1 MAFQLKKLILKSTV
15 FYFIMFIFTLT
26 VTYAQK
32 QFHFAA
38 GITNDNYEKGVMILR
53 IKSDYRN
60 LCNDSY
66 INSSDLIK
74 VFNKL
79 SVTEVKKKFPHHKPP
94 VEGKTAFGFPLT
106 DLSLIY
112 AIKFNID
119 IPIEKAASMLLSC
132 KEVQY
137 ADPSFID
144 KLLYIP
150 NDTLAIPQYQY
161 HHVNIHTF
169 DGWDI
174 QKGDTNIVIGITD
187 TGVDTAHIELIN
199 QLKYNYADP
208 INGIDDDGD
217 GYIDNYRGWNV
228 AFNSNDVQG
237 SVPLHGN
244 FVAGIS
250 NAEVDNVTGIAG
262 VGFKTKFLPVSCSPG
277 SNVIVNGYDA
287 IVYAADHGCSVIN
300 CSWGGFGSSQFSQ
313 DVINYATFNKNALV
327 VAAAGNANND
337 APFFP
342 ASYQY
347 VLSVGGTDSA
357 DVKWTSSPT
366 SGSSFG
372 SYVDVTAPGDKIFSI
387 FPTNS
392 NPPYWYSGGTSEAA
406 PQVSAIAALVKAQFP
421 TLNALQI
428 GERIRATCDDIY
440 SIPGNAPFINMLGK
454 GRVNLLNALTQPAT
468 SVRAFDIKN
477 TDNNDNA
484 FSPNDTV
491 RISAVFF
498 NLLNPVSN
506 LSVTIQANN
515 PDISFLNNSFLAGS
529 MATMQSDSN
538 RSNPFLAVI
547 DPSIPKNTK
556 VVFTMTFTAGTY
568 VDIQQFEMTV
578 NVDYINVLVNDI
590 GVSITSKG
598 RIGFNDSG
606 NSQGIGF
613 TQNEGPNL
621 LYSGSLMIGVNDSMV
636 SDAVAGTPAG
646 AINEHFAPIDYVHAI
661 VPSVVSEFDLTTKFN
676 DNNNSL
682 PIGVNVSHNTY
693 VWSTPAERKFVVAEY
708 IITNNSNNTYSDLYA
723 GIYADWDITENT
735 YATNRAMFDSTLNMG
750 YAFEVTASNNYTAI
764 KLLTPGIAHY
774 YAYNND
780 GSDGSVN
787 IYDGFSKQE
796 KYQSMNGSGRAQAG
810 MNGNGTDISMLLSS
824 GPFLVLPNDSVK
836 VAFALLG
843 GDSLNEIEAAAT
855 AAQIKYN
862 TVGISEVENQGNAIL
877 VYPNPAAAVVNVHVP
892 HSTSGS
898 VKIKMYDT
906 FGNLVTTKTYLQ
918 KTKNTLQ
925 TDISNLSNGIYFLR
939 FTSNQINKTIKI
951 NILHDKP

>member
-1 MAFQLKKLILKSTV
+1 
-15 FYFIMFIFTLT
+15 
-26 VTYAQK
+26 
-32 QFHFAA
+32 
-38 GITNDNYEKGVMILR
+38 
-53 IKSDYRN
+53 
-60 LCNDSY
+60 
-66 INSSDLIK
+66 
-74 VFNKL
+74 
-79 SVTEVKKKFPHHKPP
+79 
-94 VEGKTAFGFPLT
+94 
-106 DLSLIY
+106 
-112 AIKFNID
+112 
-119 IPIEKAASMLLSC
+119 
-132 KEVQY
+132 
-137 ADPSFID
+137 
-144 KLLYIP
+144 
-150 NDTLAIPQYQY
+150 
-161 HHVNIHTF
+161 
-169 DGWDI
+169 
-174 QKGDTNIVIGITD
+174 
-187 TGVDTAHIELIN
+187 
-199 QLKYNYADP
+199 
-208 INGIDDDGD
+208 
-217 GYIDNYRGWNV
+217 
-228 AFNSNDVQG
+228 
-237 SVPLHGN
+237 
-244 FVAGIS
+244 
-250 NAEVDNVTGIAG
+250 
-262 VGFKTKFLPVSCSPG
+262 
-277 SNVIVNGYDA
+277 
-287 IVYAADHGCSVIN
+287 
-300 CSWGGFGSSQFSQ
+300 
-313 DVINYATFNKNALV
+313 
-327 VAAAGNANND
+327 
-337 APFFP
+337 
-342 ASYQY
+342 
-347 VLSVGGTDSA
+347 
-357 DVKWTSSPT
+357 
-366 SGSSFG
+366 
-372 SYVDVTAPGDKIFSI
+372 
-387 FPTNS
+387 
-392 NPPYWYSGGTSEAA
+392 
-406 PQVSAIAALVKAQFP
+406 
-421 TLNALQI
+421 
-428 GERIRATCDDIY
+428 
-440 SIPGNAPFINMLGK
+440 
-454 GRVNLLNALTQPAT
+454 
-468 SVRAFDIKN
+468 
-477 TDNNDNA
+477 
-484 FSPNDTV
+484 
-491 RISAVFF
+491 
-498 NLLNPVSN
+498 
-506 LSVTIQANN
+506 
-515 PDISFLNNSFLAGS
+515 
-529 MATMQSDSN
+529 MQSDSN

-877 VYPNPAAAVVNVHVP
+877 VYPNPVAAVVNVHVP

-898 VKIKMYDT
+898 VKIEMYDT

-918 KTKNTLQ
+918 KTKTHYRL
-925 TDISNLSNGIYFLR
+925 I
-939 FTSNQINKTIKI
+939 
-951 NILHDKP
+951 

>member
-1 MAFQLKKLILKSTV
+1 MALPQKRHLIKGAFFPFIILILTLST
-15 FYFIMFIFTLT
+15 TH
-26 VTYAQK
+26 AQK
-32 QFHFAA
+32 QFRFPA
-38 GITNDNYEKGVMILR
+38 GITTDDYEKGVLIVR
-53 IKSDYRN
+53 IKSDYRSF
-60 LCNDSY
+60 CNESY
-66 INSSDLIK
+66 INSSDLHQI
-74 VFNKL
+74 FNKL
-79 SVTEVKKKFPHHKPP
+79 SVTEVKKKFPNHKQP
-94 VEGKTAFGFPLT
+94 VESKTSFGFPLT

-112 AIKFNID
+112 TLKFNPI
-119 IPIEKAASMLLSC
+119 IPVEKAALLLLSC

-137 ADPSFID
+137 AEPSYID
-144 KLLYIP
+144 KPLYTP
-150 NDTLAIPQYQY
+150 NDTLATPQYQY
-161 HHVNIHTF
+161 HHLNIHTF

-187 TGVDTAHIELIN
+187 TGIDTVHVELIN

-372 SYVDVTAPGDKIFSI
+372 SYVDVAAPADKIFSI

-421 TLNALQI
+421 ALNALQI

-440 SIPGNAPFINMLGK
+440 SIAGNASFINKLGK
-454 GRVNLLNALTQPAT
+454 GRVNLLSALTQPAT
-468 SVRAFDIKN
+468 SVRAFNIQN

-484 FSPNDTV
+484 FSPSDTI
-491 RISAVFF
+491 RISAIFT
-498 NLLNPVSN
+498 NLLDPVNN
-506 LSVTIQANN
+506 LTVTIMADN
-515 PDISFLNNSFLAGS
+515 PNITFLNNSFLAGS

-556 VVFTMTFTAGTY
+556 VVFTLTFSSGAY
-568 VDIQQFEMTV
+568 VDIQQFEVTV

-590 GVSITSKG
+590 GVTVTSKG

-646 AINEHFAPIDYVHAI
+646 TINEHFTPLDYIHPI
-661 VPSVVSEFDLTTKFN
+661 VPSVVSEFDLTTKFD
-676 DNNNSL
+676 DNASSY
-682 PIGVNVSHNTY
+682 PIGVNVVHNTY
-693 VWSTPAERKFVVAEY
+693 VWSTPADRKYVIAEY
-708 IITNNSNNTYSDLYA
+708 VIANNSNNTYSDLYA

-735 YATNRAMFDSTLNMG
+735 YATNRAMFDSTLKMG
-750 YAFEVTASNNYTAI
+750 YAFEVTANNNFTGI
-764 KLLTPGIAHY
+764 KLLTPGAAHY

-780 GSDGSVN
+780 GSDGSFN

-796 KYQSMNGSGRAQAG
+796 KYQSMSGAGRAQAG
-810 MNGNGTDISMLLSS
+810 MNGNGTDISMLMSS
-824 GPFLVLPNDSVK
+824 GPFSMLPFDSVK
-836 VAFALLG
+836 IAFALLG
-843 GDSLNEIEAAAT
+843 GDSLNEIVAT
-855 AAQIKYN
+855 AAAAQVRYN
-862 TVGISEVENQGNAIL
+862 TVGIGEVTNLENEIF
-877 VYPNPAAAVVNVHVP
+877 VYPNPVASVVNVCVSNP
-892 HSTSGS
+892 ITGFAR
-898 VKIKMYDT
+898 IGLYDVY
-906 FGNLVTTKTYLQ
+906 GHLVTTQSYMLT
-918 KTKNTLQ
+918 TKSTIKIDVSTL
-925 TDISNLSNGIYFLR
+925 SRGVYFLQL
-939 FTSNQINKTIKI
+939 TTNQLNKTIKI
-951 NILHDKP
+951 NIQND

>member
-1 MAFQLKKLILKSTV
+1 MMFQPKQKIIKSTV
-15 FYFIMFIFTLT
+15 LAFILMFFAFT
-26 VTYAQK
+26 VVHAQK
-32 QFHFAA
+32 QFRFPA
-38 GITNDNYEKGVMILR
+38 GIASDDYEKGILIVR

-60 LCNDSY
+60 LCNDSD
-66 INSSDLIK
+66 INSSDLLKI
-74 VFNKL
+74 FNKL
-79 SVTEVKKKFPHHKPP
+79 SVTEVKKKFPNHIQPK
-94 VEGKTAFGFPLT
+94 ETKTSFGFALT

-112 AIKFNID
+112 TLKFNTD
-119 IPIEKAASMLLSC
+119 IPVEKAASLMLSC

-137 ADPSFID
+137 AEPAYID
-144 KLLYIP
+144 KPLYTP
-150 NDTLAIPQYQY
+150 NDTLATPQYQY

-187 TGVDTAHIELIN
+187 TGIDTVHVELIN
-199 QLKYNYADP
+199 QLKYNYADT

-250 NAEVDNVTGIAG
+250 NAEVDNITGIAG

-313 DVINYATFNKNALV
+313 DVINYTTFNKNALV

-387 FPTNS
+387 FPTGV

-440 SIPGNAPFINMLGK
+440 SIPGNANFINKLGK
-454 GRVNLLNALTQPAT
+454 GRVNLLSALTQPAT
-468 SVRAFDIKN
+468 SVRAFDIEN

-484 FSPNDTV
+484 FSPNDTI
-491 RISAVFF
+491 RISAVYT
-498 NLLNPVSN
+498 NLLDPVSN
-506 LSVTIQANN
+506 LAVTIQANT
-515 PDISFLNNSFLAGS
+515 PDISFLNNSFLAGN

-556 VVFTMTFTAGTY
+556 VVFTLTFTSGAY
-568 VDIQQFEMTV
+568 VDIQQFEVTV

-590 GVSITSKG
+590 GVTITSKG

-621 LYSGSLMIGVNDSMV
+621 LYSGSLMIGVNDSVV

-646 AINEHFAPIDYVHAI
+646 TIDEHFTSLDYIHPI
-661 VPSVVSEFDLTTKFN
+661 VPSVISEFDLTTKF
-676 DNNNSL
+676 DDQASSY
-682 PIGVNVSHNTY
+682 PIGVNVVHNTY
-693 VWSTPAERKFVVAEY
+693 VWSTPADRKYVIAEY
-708 IITNNSNNTYSDLYA
+708 VIANNSNNFYSDLYA

-735 YATNRAMFDSTLNMG
+735 YATNRAMFDSTLRMG
-750 YAFEVTASNNYTAI
+750 YAFEVTANNNYTGI
-764 KLLTPGIAHY
+764 KLLTPGVAHY

-780 GSDGSVN
+780 GSDGSIN

-796 KYQSMNGSGRAQAG
+796 KYQSMSGAGRAQAG
-810 MNGNGTDISMLLSS
+810 MIGNGTDISMLLSS
-824 GPFLVLPNDSVK
+824 GPFSMLPYDSVK
-836 VAFALLG
+836 IAFALLG
-843 GDSLNEIEAAAT
+843 GDSLNEIVAAAT
-855 AAQIKYN
+855 AAQLKYN
-862 TVGISEVENQGNAIL
+862 SVGITEVATLENELL
-877 VYPNPAAAVVNVHVP
+877 VYPNPAKSVLNVQVLNPNSGVAKIELYDVYGHLVAA
-892 HSTSGS
+892 
-898 VKIKMYDT
+898 
-906 FGNLVTTKTYLQ
+906 KTYLQ
-918 KTKNTLQ
+918 TRTNTLNL
-925 TDISNLSNGIYFLR
+925 DISTLSNGIYFMR
-939 FTSNQINKTIKI
+939 YTSNQINKTIKI
-951 NILHDKP
+951 NIRNDKP